1 MPIILYKMSIEKNIE
16 ELKSALPEG
25 VTLVAVSKTHSPE
38 RIMEAYDAG
47 HRIFGENRPQEL
59 KAKYESL
66 PKDIRWHMIGHLQT
80 NKVKYIAPFV
90 ELIHSA
96 DSDKLIAVINKEAAK
111 NGRVIDVL
119 LEVHIAEEETKS
131 GWEAEELREYL
142 ESGVWKNYGNVRI
155 RGLMSIASLTEDRR
169 LIKDEF
175 MLLKGLF
182 DEFRGKYFGPGF
194 DILSAGMTSD
204 YPAAIE
210 CGSNMVRIGS
220 LIFGER

>member
-1 MPIILYKMSIEKNIE
+1 MSSAEKIK
-16 ELKSALPEG
+16 ELKNSLPQE

-38 RIMEAYDAG
+38 KILEVYEAG
-47 HRIFGENRPQEL
+47 QVIFGENRPQEL
-59 KAKYESL
+59 KVKYEAL

-90 ELIHSA
+90 ELIHSV
-96 DSDKLIAVINKEAAK
+96 DSDKLLAVIDKEAAK

-119 LEVHIAEEETKS
+119 MEVHIAREDTKS
-131 GWEAEELREYL
+131 GWNDAEFAEYL
-142 ESGVWKNYGNVRI
+142 ASGIWRQYANVRI
-155 RGLMSIASLTEDRR
+155 RGLMSIASLTDDEK
-169 LIKDEF
+169 LIRDEF
-175 MLLKGLF
+175 TDLKKLF
-182 DEFRGKYFGPGF
+182 DEFRSKYFGPEF

-204 YPAAIE
+204 YPIAIG